1 MGCYIAGYGLI
12 KLTKRGV
19 LLQSIP
25 AITFSS
31 MNIKD
36 DLNRKELK
44 KLVKLADMGTV
55 KSVSNE
61 FTNMIGRGKL
71 KAKVSF
77 VVEIDG
83 IRDVQKIIRELNADV

>member
-1 MGCYIAGYGLI
+1 
-12 KLTKRGV
+12 
-19 LLQSIP
+19 
-25 AITFSS
+25 

-44 KLVKLADMGTV
+44 KLVKQKLVKLADMGTV

-77 VVEIDG
+77 TVEIDG
-83 IRDVQKIIRELNADV
+83 IRDIQKIIRELNADV

>member
-1 MGCYIAGYGLI
+1 MGGYVAGYELI
-12 KLTKRGV
+12 NQAGCSVAEHPCYNFL
-19 LLQSIP
+19 I
-25 AITFSS
+25 

-44 KLVKLADMGTV
+44 KLVKLAYMGTI

-77 VVEIDG
+77 VVEIEG
-83 IRDVQKIIRELNADV
+83 IRDVQKIIRELNTDV

>member
-1 MGCYIAGYGLI
+1 MGGYVAGYEL
-12 KLTKRGV
+12 LTKWGCSV
-19 LLQSIP
+19 SEHPCYNFSI
-25 AITFSS
+25 

-77 VVEIDG
+77 TVEIDG

>member
-1 MGCYIAGYGLI
+1 
-12 KLTKRGV
+12 
-19 LLQSIP
+19 
-25 AITFSS
+25 

-44 KLVKLADMGTV
+44 KLVKLVDMGTI

-61 FTNMIGRGKL
+61 FTNMIGRGRL

-77 VVEIDG
+77 TVEIEG
-83 IRDVQKIIRELNADV
+83 IRDIQKIIRELNTDV

>member
-1 MGCYIAGYGLI
+1 MGVFYFRISLP
-12 KLTKRGV
+12 
-19 LLQSIP
+19 QS
-25 AITFSS
+25 TQN
-31 MNIKD
+31 MKD
-36 DLNRKELK
+36 ELNRKELN

-77 VVEIDG
+77 VVEIEG
-83 IRDVQKIIRELNADV
+83 IRDIQKIIRELNTDV

>member
-1 MGCYIAGYGLI
+1 M
-12 KLTKRGV
+12 
-19 LLQSIP
+19 
-25 AITFSS
+25 
-31 MNIKD
+31 KD
-36 DLNRKELK
+36 EFNRKELK

-61 FTNMIGRGKL
+61 FTNMIGRCKL

-77 VVEIDG
+77 SVEIDG

>member
-1 MGCYIAGYGLI
+1 M
-12 KLTKRGV
+12 
-19 LLQSIP
+19 
-25 AITFSS
+25 
-31 MNIKD
+31 KD
-36 DLNRKELK
+36 ELNRKELK

-55 KSVSNE
+55 KLVRNE

>member
-1 MGCYIAGYGLI
+1 MGGYVTGYGL
-12 KLTKRGV
+12 LTKLGV
-19 LLQSIP
+19 FRFGTSLLQS
-25 AITFSS
+25 TRN
-31 MNIKD
+31 MKD
-36 DLNRKELK
+36 ELNRKELK

-77 VVEIDG
+77 TVEIDG